1 MSPKFQ
7 LLAALS
13 ILLWA
18 AGCSKPS
25 PEAAGG
31 TPAPGV
37 SPEKKEEIRLNEWD
51 LSSFFPSNNG
61 TFIIRSLRTNQSYVF
76 NETRAA
82 LREAPQ
88 STFKVA
94 NALIG
99 LQTGAVQDENTV
111 KRWDGVKRSR
121 EIWNQDHTL
130 ATAMRHSTVWYYQ
143 AMARD
148 IGNER
153 MQQWLDAIDYGN
165 KDISGGIDK
174 FWNNS
179 SLKISPMEEV
189 EFITK
194 LVQESLPFDKKVM
207 QTVKQM
213 IREEEQQPGYTLYGK
228 TGGSSNPPFGWYVGF
243 VQLQEDTLVF
253 AAQVDGESGTLNK
266 AKDIT
271 KLVLKERLL
280 P

>member
-1 MSPKFQ
+1 M
-7 LLAALS
+7 
-13 ILLWA
+13 LLWA
-18 AGCSKPS
+18 AGCSQPS

-31 TPAPGV
+31 TPTPGV
-37 SPEKKEEIRLNEWD
+37 SPEKKEEIRLNEWN